1 MYCWFNFNL
10 WCPYHQLVISL
21 LTGDGNR
28 LDLISIIIQTG
39 SLILRL
45 EYLPTVGGYLHNSSV
60 WAWFTKSDHR
70 KISVCFL
77 YKVDGVWEERV
88 SMQSHVKGVLKNFGT
103 CVKVKDSTKR
113 ERDRETER
121 QRDGETE
128 RDWVS
133 INNWGKHSRD
143 RMADYL
149 PEECYRHLGGWQKLI
164 IKSYS
169 YQWVLPLRVLILLG
183 KAVSSDLI
191 SFLSFSLWLP
201 SFLMFL
207 FRIF

>member
-1 MYCWFNFNL
+1 MGKCIVDSTSTCDVRTINLLFHYWLEMEIDLIWFQSLFKQAHWYCDSNIYL
-10 WCPYHQLVISL
+10 LLVAICITL
-21 LTGDGNR
+21 VFG
-28 LDLISIIIQTG
+28 LDLRNPIIV
-39 SLILRL
+39 R
-45 EYLPTVGGYLHNSSV
+45 YPFVFY
-60 WAWFTKSDHR
+60 TKSMACG
-70 KISVCFL
+70 KNAFQCNLMS
-77 YKVDGVWEERV
+77 KVFWRILERV
-88 SMQSHVKGVLKNFGT
+88 SKWKTLPKE
-103 CVKVKDSTKR
+103 R
-113 ERDRETER
+113 EIGR
-121 QRDGETE
+121 QRDRETE